1 MARSQSEPFE
11 TQLGGLVPQ
20 HSPFSASSEYER
32 RLRRRPQ
39 RDMSFR
45 RIKTGLIVFY
55 QALLSTCLFP
65 QVLVAIDVCIQTLND
80 RCTNPYKRTVDAAQE
95 PISNEV
101 MCPALGIYLH
111 CVEDVKKTEITCN
124 SNLYYHT
131 ISTLIPRLM
140 TDRSCGNVSLPM
152 NQTAV
157 IVDPDTVESATRRP
171 VAPTCVHF
179 KHKQK
184 KLSSGK
190 GKHNPQRF
198 RLCALFGDP
207 HLKTF
212 KDERQTCVVQGAWP
226 LIDNDYF
233 LVQVTN
239 VPVVKGSSATAT
251 SMITVM
257 IKPKGNGC
265 VLQKLYRARA
275 GSLPA
280 VFHDG
285 TRETG
290 PKDCSAAIYP
300 RHKGPQTHI
309 EIKICYIRTTII
321 IRQVGEFLTFHV
333 KIPEKLLLKFP
344 TTGLCV
350 TGCPPRQRIDYRE
363 LLSFTDSQLARMRPR
378 RSKMSRKEAYAKCSE
393 TKITGFYLDSCLFDL
408 LTTGDKN
415 FSSAAWHALDD
426 SFLLDEMGTL
436 RDLQSYNTTQP
447 KGDETLSDPPIQ
459 QRNNSGNRTST
470 HSFFELWTSML
481 ILFVLAR

>member
-1 MARSQSEPFE
+1 
-11 TQLGGLVPQ
+11 
-20 HSPFSASSEYER
+20 
-32 RLRRRPQ
+32 
-39 RDMSFR
+39 
-45 RIKTGLIVFY
+45 
-55 QALLSTCLFP
+55 
-65 QVLVAIDVCIQTLND
+65 
-80 RCTNPYKRTVDAAQE
+80 
-95 PISNEV
+95 

-179 KHKQK
+179 KHKQI

-251 SMITVM
+251 SMVRT
-257 IKPKGNGC
+257 IK
-265 VLQKLYRARA
+265 
-275 GSLPA
+275 
-280 VFHDG
+280 
-285 TRETG
+285 
-290 PKDCSAAIYP
+290 
-300 RHKGPQTHI
+300 
-309 EIKICYIRTTII
+309 
-321 IRQVGEFLTFHV
+321 
-333 KIPEKLLLKFP
+333 
-344 TTGLCV
+344 
-350 TGCPPRQRIDYRE
+350 
-363 LLSFTDSQLARMRPR
+363 
-378 RSKMSRKEAYAKCSE
+378 
-393 TKITGFYLDSCLFDL
+393 LF
-408 LTTGDKN
+408 
-415 FSSAAWHALDD
+415 W
-426 SFLLDEMGTL
+426 
-436 RDLQSYNTTQP
+436 
-447 KGDETLSDPPIQ
+447 
-459 QRNNSGNRTST
+459 TST
-470 HSFFELWTSML
+470 HAFSQGTCSNNLSSELCIHVLEFRAYYSSTRTLTGRQNHDMASIWKIICILYCSYPQPLKSFIHPIHQNVHCCNLLYIDSTPSPDLSSFVMKL
-481 ILFVLAR
+481 ITYHHEICL